1 MVNYTDPYYWS
12 KDLMRTQSQQKALGQ
27 TQGLSPQALT
37 GVVAANYQAQSQEE
51 DSQRKYD
58 LAVRQQNLQESATKR
73 QLDLKE
79 RESNQQAVSSAVS
92 APIQGL
98 MTYNLGKQA
107 GLWGAT
113 TPETLSATGT
123 ETALGTATTLQT
135 PSLATGSLYATGATG
150 AGLAA
155 TEALPTLASYGVEGA
170 LSTPISTALPTTY
183 TSLGI
188 ATDVTAGTG
197 MWSAIGSGISTAGEA
212 VAGAATAAWEWLA
225 DIVVGV
231 AAWVLCSELVRQGLL
246 EKEIVDQEWEY
257 IKPRLTTEV
266 YWGYRLLA
274 DPLVRIMQRSK
285 LFTKC
290 IAPFIRAFAYEMAS
304 RVNPNIKGSRLGSF
318 ILFVGC
324 PICKAVYIVKY
335 RRKSWLKHL
344 TSRVA

>member
-1 MVNYTDPYYWS
+1 MPEYTDPYYWS

-27 TQGLSPQALT
+27 TQGLSAQALT
-37 GVVAANYQAQSQEE
+37 NVVAANYQAQAQEE
-51 DSQRKYD
+51 SSQRNYD
-58 LAVRQQNLQESATKR
+58 LAVRQQTLQESATKR

-92 APIQGL
+92 APLEGL
-98 MTYNLGKQA
+98 MTYRLGEQA
-107 GLWGAT
+107 GLWGTKAAGDAT
-113 TPETLSATGT
+113 I
-123 ETALGTATTLQT
+123 TALDTATTLQT
-135 PSLATGSLYATGATG
+135 PSLAVGSLYGTTS
-150 AGLAA
+150 AGLGLAS
-155 TEALPTLASYGVEGA
+155 TQALPALSSYGIGAEGV
-170 LSTPISTALPTTY
+170 LSSTPALSTALPTTY
-183 TSLGI
+183 TAGGL

-324 PICKAVYIVKY
+324 PICKAVYIAKY
-335 RRKSWLKHL
+335 RRKSWLKQVF
-344 TSRVA
+344 SYR